1 LTTRTTTGQPESLVQ
16 QEPTF
21 TLWSL
26 RAWSPGSLLGLL
38 RVVGQ
43 RLWNHLMLMLAIAAG
58 FVVAITLVVCIPI
71 YSEAVGY
78 RILRTELSRT
88 EEGSNRPP
96 FAFLYRYAGATQG
109 AIRWDA
115 YQKLDNYMRDSVAQQ
130 LGLPVEQQVRY
141 VASDRRP
148 LWPASGAGA
157 PLMWVNLAFASD
169 FEAHID
175 LVDGQMPQVA
185 ADGPVEVLLVEE
197 LATKLGFQV
206 GEEYLILGPEED
218 PARIRLP
225 IRVAGVWR
233 AKDSSDGY
241 WFYRPDTFGEI
252 VLMPEESFTSRV
264 LSRDPESIS
273 VALWHVVTD
282 GSGIRS
288 ADVPSVRA
296 AIARS
301 ATQANTLLPG
311 ARLENSP
318 ASALDNHQAQVRRL
332 TLILTVFSVP
342 LLGLIAYF
350 IVLIAGLIVQRQSN
364 EIAVL
369 RSRGA
374 SRVQVLGIYLLEG
387 LLLGVIALGI
397 GLLLGQVAALLM
409 TWTRSFL
416 ELAPA
421 EELPIELTADAWR
434 RATQMLVLM
443 LIASLLPAFGAARYT
458 VVAYKNERAR
468 ATRAPFWQ
476 RVFLDLL
483 LLIPVY
489 YGYQQ
494 LRQHGTISF
503 LSFSLSPDDPFANP
517 LLLLAPTLYIFA
529 LALIATRLFPL
540 LMRGLSVALNHLPG
554 VAIVTAL
561 RYLAR
566 TPRAYVGPVLLLV
579 LTLSL
584 AIFTSSM
591 AVTLDQHLYDQIY
604 YETGGDMRLF
614 DWGQGAVAS
623 SAAAA
628 GAAQA
633 EQTTDALDEA
643 KYYFFPVSDY
653 TTIPGVVAATRV
665 AQTTVDLSASGN
677 STPARFV
684 GLDRAEFPQ
693 VARWRSDY
701 APESLGAL
709 MNYLADDP
717 AAVLVSSG
725 FAAQRGLRVGDK
737 ITLVMNDL
745 DVRREAP
752 AVVAGFVNLFPTLY
766 PEEGPIV
773 VGNLDYAFDQQG
785 GQYPYEVWMRLADGT
800 TREAVNTGVA
810 EMGIKTFDRGYALT
824 ELLAYRARPERQGL
838 FGLLSVGFVA
848 AAFLTVLGFLF
859 YSVLSFQR
867 RFVELGMLRAI
878 GLSARQLGALLAWE
892 QTLIIGAGMLAG
904 TLIGITASELFIPF
918 LQVRGGTHPN
928 TPPFAVQL
936 DWNRIGIIY
945 VVFGAMLIL
954 AVLVMLVLLR
964 RMKLFQAVK
973 LGEAI

>member
-1 LTTRTTTGQPESLVQ
+1 MTTRTTTGQPESFVQ

-58 FVVAITLVVCIPI
+58 FVVAITLVVSIPV

-88 EEGSNRPP
+88 EEGSSRPP

-109 AIRWDA
+109 AIRWEE
-115 YQKLDNYMRDSVAQQ
+115 YQKLDRYMREGLAQQ
-130 LGLPVEQQVRY
+130 LGLPIEQQVRF

-148 LWPASGAGA
+148 LWPSSGAGA

-169 FEAHID
+169 LESHID
-175 LVDGQMPQVA
+175 LVDGQMPRVS

-197 LATKLGFQV
+197 LAAKLGFQV

-233 AKDSSDGY
+233 AKDPSDPY
-241 WFYRPDTFGEI
+241 WFYRLDSFGEML
-252 VLMPEESFTSRV
+252 LMPEESFTARV
-264 LSRDPESIS
+264 LSRDPESIA

-288 ADVPSVRA
+288 ADVPSLRG
-296 AIARS
+296 AIART
-301 ATQANTLLPG
+301 ATEANTLLPG
-311 ARLENSP
+311 TKLENSP

-332 TLILTVFSVP
+332 TLILTVFSIP

-350 IVLIAGLIVQRQSN
+350 IVLIAGLIIQRQSN

-374 SRVQVLGIYLLEG
+374 SRVQVLVVYLLES
-387 LLLGVIALGI
+387 LLLGLIALGL
-397 GLLLGQVAALLM
+397 GLLLGQLAALLM

-416 ELAPA
+416 DLAPA
-421 EELPIELTADAWR
+421 EQLPIELTADAWR

-443 LIASLLPAFGAARYT
+443 LVASLLPAFGAARYT

-468 ATRAPFWQ
+468 ATRPPLWQ
-476 RVFLDLL
+476 RAFLDLL

-529 LALIATRLFPL
+529 FALIATRLFPL
-540 LMRGLSVALNHLPG
+540 LMRGLAGALNRMPG
-554 VAIVTAL
+554 VAIITAL

-566 TPRAYVGPVLLLV
+566 TPRAYVGPVLLLI

-614 DWGQGAVAS
+614 DWGQGTVS
-623 SAAAA
+623 TSAAAQ
-628 GAAQA
+628 GAAQSEPA
-633 EQTTDALDEA
+633 TADALDEA

-665 AQTTVDLSASGN
+665 AQSSVDVSAGGN
-677 STPARFV
+677 SVPAHFV

-693 VARWRSDY
+693 VAHWRRDY

-709 MNYLADDP
+709 MNHLADDP

-725 FAAQRGLRVGDK
+725 FAAQRGLRIGDK
-737 ITLVMNDL
+737 ITLIMNDL
-745 DVRREAP
+745 DVRREVP
-752 AVVAGFVNLFPTLY
+752 AVVAGYINLFPTLY
-766 PEEGPIV
+766 PEDGPIV

-785 GQYPYEVWMRLADGT
+785 GQFPYEVWMRLADGT
-800 TREAVNTGVA
+800 AREAVNKGVA
-810 EMGIKTFDRGYALT
+810 EMGIK
-824 ELLAYRARPERQGL
+824 
-838 FGLLSVGFVA
+838 
-848 AAFLTVLGFLF
+848 
-859 YSVLSFQR
+859 
-867 RFVELGMLRAI
+867 
-878 GLSARQLGALLAWE
+878 
-892 QTLIIGAGMLAG
+892 
-904 TLIGITASELFIPF
+904 
-918 LQVRGGTHPN
+918 
-928 TPPFAVQL
+928 
-936 DWNRIGIIY
+936 
-945 VVFGAMLIL
+945 
-954 AVLVMLVLLR
+954 
-964 RMKLFQAVK
+964 
-973 LGEAI
+973 

>member
-1 LTTRTTTGQPESLVQ
+1 MFS
-16 QEPTF
+16 
-21 TLWSL
+21 LWSL

-58 FVVAITLVVCIPI
+58 FVVAITLVVCIPV

-78 RILRTELSRT
+78 RILRAELSRT
-88 EEGSNRPP
+88 EEGSSRPP

-109 AIRWDA
+109 LIDWDQ
-115 YQKLDNYMRDSVAQQ
+115 YQKLDRYMRESVARQ

-148 LWPASGAGA
+148 LWPSSGAGA

-169 FEAHID
+169 LEQHID
-175 LVDGQMPQVA
+175 LVDGQMPKA
-185 ADGPVEVLLVEE
+185 TADGPVEVLLVEE
-197 LATKLGFQV
+197 LAAKLGFQV
-206 GEEYLILGPEED
+206 GEEYLILGPEDD
-218 PARIRLP
+218 PSRIRLP

-233 AKDSSDGY
+233 AKDTSDPY
-241 WFYRPDTFGEI
+241 WFYRPDTFGETL
-252 VLMPEESFTSRV
+252 LMPEESFTSRV
-264 LSRDPESIS
+264 LSRDPKSIS

-288 ADVPSVRA
+288 AGVPSLRA

-301 ATQANTLLPG
+301 ATDASTLLPG
-311 ARLENSP
+311 TKLENSP
-318 ASALDNHQAQVRRL
+318 ASALDNHQVQVRRL
-332 TLILTVFSVP
+332 TLILTVFSIP

-374 SRVQVLGIYLLEG
+374 SRVQVLVVYLLES
-387 LLLGVIALGI
+387 LLLGLIALGL
-397 GLLLGQVAALLM
+397 GLLLGQAAALLM

-416 ELAPA
+416 EVAPA
-421 EELPIELTADAWR
+421 EALPIELTPDAWQ
-434 RATQMLVLM
+434 RAIQMLGLM
-443 LIASLLPAFGAARYT
+443 LVASLLPAFGAARYT

-468 ATRAPFWQ
+468 ATRSPFWQ
-476 RVFLDLL
+476 RACLDLL

-494 LRQHGTISF
+494 LQQRGTISF
-503 LSFSLSPDDPFANP
+503 LSFNLSPDDPFGNP

-529 LALIATRLFPL
+529 FALIATRLFPL
-540 LMRGLSVALNHLPG
+540 LMRGLTAALGRLPG

-591 AVTLDQHLYDQIY
+591 AVTLDGQLYDQIY

-614 DWGQGAVAS
+614 DWGQGQVS
-623 SAAAA
+623 TAAAA
-628 GAAQA
+628 QGAAQA
-633 EQTTDALDEA
+633 QQTTADALDEA

-653 TTIPGVVAATRV
+653 TTIPGVEAATRV
-665 AQTTVDLSASGN
+665 AQSAIEVSASGR
-677 STPARFV
+677 SDPARFV

-693 VARWRSDY
+693 VVRWRSDY

-709 MNYLADDP
+709 MNHLADDP

-725 FAAQRGLRVGDK
+725 FAAQRGLRVGDQ
-737 ITLVMNDL
+737 ITLIMNDL
-745 DVRREAP
+745 DVRREVP
-752 AVVAGFVNLFPTLY
+752 AVIAGYINLFPTLY

-773 VGNLDYAFDQQG
+773 VGNLDYTFDQQG

-800 TREAVNTGVA
+800 TREAVNAGVS

-824 ELLAYRARPERQGL
+824 ELLSYRARPERQGL

-918 LQVRGGTHPN
+918 LQVRGGAHPN

-936 DWNRIGIIY
+936 DWDRIGIIY
-945 VVFGAMLIL
+945 LVFGAMLLL